1 MAALAAEVVLLA
13 AAAAAAAAA
22 QLAEGILRGLCLSG
36 SCSTRASGGAVRPVG
51 CSTTLPSLALRAAA
65 PPPRISRPGVP
76 RAAPHCWAC
85 TRPSL
90 PGAGEARRAG
100 HATCSLCA

>member
-13 AAAAAAAAA
+13 EAAAAAAA
-22 QLAEGILRGLCLSG
+22 QPAQGILRGLCLSG
-36 SCSTRASGGAVRPVG
+36 SCSTRASGGAAAPGG
-51 CSTTLPSLALRAAA
+51 CSTTPRSLALRAAG

-90 PGAGEARRAG
+90 PGAGEEERRAG